1 MTETASSTVNGSSN
15 NMDFEHSNQ
24 DLIIFNKRTK
34 RRKYLISGFIVV
46 LIIVLAVI
54 AVILFSKDDIKT
66 SKLNSVAA
74 ALTLEDYLNGKF
86 QPRPFNATWT
96 SNDQLIYSD
105 NGNVVLLD
113 LRTNTSTL
121 LLNSTDSILLTA
133 FDFRLSADGLY
144 LLVALNYQKLFR
156 HSFIANYVIIELSTG
171 TKIEAIKD
179 NLPAQL
185 VLWSPMG
192 NGFVYVK
199 ENNIYYKES
208 AKDGKTVQITST
220 TGYISNGVPDWVYE
234 EEVLSSNSAI
244 WFSNDGKKIAYG
256 RYNDTEVPLMV
267 IPIYGEPGKLIFQY
281 PRANVIKYPKSGTH
295 NPVVSLYFVNLEDT
309 SITYELTT
317 PDNFSNENILSA
329 VQWANDD
336 VVTAIW
342 MNRVQN
348 EAVIVAYN
356 TTTTSPTTTTI
367 KQLKSQHGWLEL
379 FTPPVFS
386 KNGDSFVIILSQD
399 QRNNSGGYRHIF
411 LYPITENAEAQVL
424 TSGKF
429 VVTGIVGWNYEKDL
443 IYFLANTEED
453 STVQHLYTVSPL
465 TKHVTCLSCELKSLH
480 NSSLPCS
487 YNTADFS
494 TNGSYYVLTCAGP
507 DVPQTIIFDKN
518 DKQTLLWNENK
529 ELAAYLHKKQHPV
542 IKKMSFDVAGG
553 FKANVMLRLPPNM
566 DTSGQVKYPMLVNVY
581 GGPDTYQVVDKFVLD
596 WGSYLAANKSVIY
609 AAIDA
614 RGSGLRGDNLLFAG
628 YRNLGTVEV
637 IDQINVTKLLQKTLP
652 YVDSSRTA
660 IWGWSYGGYASGMAL
675 AKDTEGI
682 FKCAISVAPVTDW
695 TLYDSIYTERYMG
708 LPTLSDNLEGYQ
720 KAQLLR
726 NYEGIRNKKYFLIHG
741 THDDNVHYQQSML
754 WSKIL
759 EFNDILFRQQSYPDE
774 DHSLGSVRPHLY
786 HTLESFLDDCFI
798 KTDS

>member
-46 LIIVLAVI
+46 LIIILAVI

-66 SKLNSVAA
+66 NKLNSVAA

-113 LRTNTSTL
+113 LKTNTSTL

-208 AKDGKTVQITST
+208 AKDSKTVQITST
-220 TGYISNGVPDWVYE
+220 AGYISNGVPDWVYE

-244 WFSNDGKKIAYG
+244 WFSKDGKKIAYG

-267 IPIYGEPGKLIFQY
+267 IPIYGEPGKLMFQY

-295 NPVVSLYFVNLEDT
+295 NPVVSLYFVNLVDT
-309 SITYELTT
+309 TITYELTT

-329 VQWANDD
+329 VEWANDD

-356 TTTTSPTTTTI
+356 TTITSPTTTTI
-367 KQLKSQHGWLEL
+367 TQLKSQHGWLEL
-379 FTPPVFS
+379 FTPPIFS
-386 KNGDSFVIILSQD
+386 KNGESFVIVLSQD
-399 QRNNSGGYRHIF
+399 QGKNSGGYRHIF
-411 LYPITENAEAQVL
+411 LYPITENAEPQVL

-429 VVTGIVGWNYEKDL
+429 VVTSIVGWNYEKDL
-443 IYFLANTEED
+443 IYYLANTEED
-453 STVQHLYTVSPL
+453 STVQHLYTVSPV
-465 TKHVTCLSCELKSLH
+465 TKYVTCLSCELKS
-480 NSSLPCS
+480 
-487 YNTADFS
+487 
-494 TNGSYYVLTCAGP
+494 
-507 DVPQTIIFDKN
+507 
-518 DKQTLLWNENK
+518 
-529 ELAAYLHKKQHPV
+529 
-542 IKKMSFDVAGG
+542 
-553 FKANVMLRLPPNM
+553 
-566 DTSGQVKYPMLVNVY
+566 
-581 GGPDTYQVVDKFVLD
+581 
-596 WGSYLAANKSVIY
+596 
-609 AAIDA
+609 
-614 RGSGLRGDNLLFAG
+614 
-628 YRNLGTVEV
+628 
-637 IDQINVTKLLQKTLP
+637 
-652 YVDSSRTA
+652 RT
-660 IWGWSYGGYASGMAL
+660 
-675 AKDTEGI
+675 
-682 FKCAISVAPVTDW
+682 
-695 TLYDSIYTERYMG
+695 
-708 LPTLSDNLEGYQ
+708 
-720 KAQLLR
+720 
-726 NYEGIRNKKYFLIHG
+726 
-741 THDDNVHYQQSML
+741 
-754 WSKIL
+754 
-759 EFNDILFRQQSYPDE
+759 
-774 DHSLGSVRPHLY
+774 
-786 HTLESFLDDCFI
+786 
-798 KTDS
+798 